1 MMQSTTPLPQIEQ
14 RPWRTRAGTR
24 VGARAVRTAI
34 VLTLTLSACA
44 WSNGASAQTLNEVLT
59 FLLTNRSI
67 PTDDFVRDEQAAAA
81 TAATISRFLV
91 TELGTLP
98 ISSSAG
104 GFTYRLDPT
113 LGASVRSSDSF
124 GPFFTERSLTAGT
137 RQIAFGLGYQ
147 QASFQKI
154 DGRSLRDGTLVATA
168 SKLHNDPQLFDMETL
183 TLRMHTDTV
192 TVSANAGIT
201 DRLDIGAA
209 LPFVHIAFAGQRIDN
224 YRGRLSTQA
233 TASGNA
239 SGPGDVI
246 VRGKYNAFSSAASGM
261 ALGIEARLP
270 TGNKDNLLGTGQAT
284 VMPRLIGSLEGGQI
298 GVHGNLGYV
307 FGGFSEG
314 LDYSA
319 ALTVAAS
326 PRLTLVGEM
335 SGRRLKSIGRLT
347 DTVAPNP
354 SLIGVDTVRLTAT
367 NEATERLVAAAGVK
381 WNFRSTWL
389 LSANV
394 FRPLTEA
401 GLTTRWTPTITVDHT
416 FGR

>member
-1 MMQSTTPLPQIEQ
+1 
-14 RPWRTRAGTR
+14 
-24 VGARAVRTAI
+24 VRIAI
-34 VLTLTLSACA
+34 VLTFTLFGCA
-44 WSNGASAQTLNEVLT
+44 WSQGASAQTLNEVLT

-81 TAATISRFLV
+81 TAGAISRFLV

-113 LGASVRSSDSF
+113 LGSSVRSSDSF

-137 RQIAFGLGYQ
+137 HQIAFGLGYQ
-147 QASFQKI
+147 QARFQKI
-154 DGRSLRDGTLVATA
+154 VGRSLRDGTLVATA

-192 TVSANAGIT
+192 TISTNVGVT

-209 LPFVHIAFAGQRIDN
+209 LPLVHIAFDGQRIDN
-224 YRGRLSTQA
+224 YRGRQSTQA

-246 VRGKYNAFSSAASGM
+246 VRAKYNALSSAASGV
-261 ALGIEARLP
+261 ALGVEARLP
-270 TGNKDNLLGTGQAT
+270 TGNEENLLGTGQAT
-284 VMPRLIGSLEGGQI
+284 IMPRLIGSLEGGQT
-298 GVHGNLGYV
+298 GVHGNVGYV

-314 LDYSA
+314 LDYSG
-319 ALTVAAS
+319 ALTFAAS
-326 PRLTLVGEM
+326 PRLTLVGELA
-335 SGRRLKSIGRLT
+335 GRRLKSIGRLT
-347 DTVAPNP
+347 ETVAPNP
-354 SLIGVDTVRLTAT
+354 SLIGVDTVRLSTTSEPTA
-367 NEATERLVAAAGVK
+367 RLVAAAGVK
-381 WNFRSTWL
+381 WNFGSTWL
-389 LSANV
+389 LSASV

-401 GLTTRWTPTITVDHT
+401 GLTTRWTPTVTVDHS

>member
-1 MMQSTTPLPQIEQ
+1 MPPTEESRQPSV
-14 RPWRTRAGTR
+14 RRSGR
-24 VGARAVRTAI
+24 GAPVAQTVL
-34 VLTLTLSACA
+34 VLTLTLFGCGLAA
-44 WSNGASAQTLNEVLT
+44 GASAQTLDAVLT

-67 PTDDFVRDEQAAAA
+67 PTDDFLRDEQAAAA
-81 TAATISRFLV
+81 TARAISTFLV

-98 ISSSAG
+98 ISNSAG

-137 RQIAFGLGYQ
+137 RQVAFGLGYQ
-147 QASFQKI
+147 HATFQKI
-154 DGRSLRDGTLVATA
+154 DGRALRDGTLVATA
-168 SKLHNDPQLFDMETL
+168 SKLHNDTQFFDVETL

-192 TVSANAGIT
+192 TLSTTVGVT

-209 LPFVHIAFAGQRIDN
+209 LPLVRIVLDGERVDN
-224 YRGRLSTQA
+224 YRGRQSTQA

-239 SGPGDVI
+239 SGPGDLI
-246 VRGKYNAFSSAASGM
+246 LRAKYNALGRTASGL
-261 ALGIEARLP
+261 ALGLEARLP
-270 TGNKDNLLGTGQAT
+270 TGDEQNLLGTGQAT
-284 VMPRLIGSLEGGQI
+284 VIPRAIASIEGVRAGL
-298 GVHGNLGYV
+298 HGNAGYV

-314 LDYSA
+314 LEYGGA
-319 ALTVAAS
+319 ITLAAS
-326 PRLTLVGEM
+326 TRLTLVGEM
-335 SGRRLKSIGRLT
+335 AGRRLASIGRLI
-347 DTVAPNP
+347 DTVAPHP
-354 SLIGVDTVRLTAT
+354 TLVGIDTVRLTTTDEPTA
-367 NEATERLVAAAGVK
+367 RLVAAAGVK

-401 GLTTRWTPTITVDHT
+401 GLTTRWTPTITVDHS